1 MCHKLFMV
9 CSILGCVL
17 FIPGGA
23 LFIPRGCLI
32 HPHPA
37 LIIPRVGLN
46 WSPGMNRSLYLT
58 LHEGGARASNPSG
71 CQPSIREAVLG
82 HRRDVT
88 LRYGWIW
95 GLGSWTLCLSPADWV
110 QYAQGAM
117 D

>member
-1 MCHKLFMV
+1 MARPARGPVFQVFFMP
-9 CSILGCVL
+9 I
-17 FIPGGA
+17 FRT
-23 LFIPRGCLI
+23 PRKDSTQAATSSRAEGTQ
-32 HPHPA
+32 
-37 LIIPRVGLN
+37 VGTAGYT
-46 WSPGMNRSLYLT
+46 P
-58 LHEGGARASNPSG
+58 HEGGARGLDPSG

-88 LRYGWIW
+88 LKYGWIW

>member
-58 LHEGGARASNPSG
+58 QDTYMGMAH
-71 CQPSIREAVLG
+71 
-82 HRRDVT
+82 
-88 LRYGWIW
+88 IW
-95 GLGSWTLCLSPADWV
+95 GLCSAS
-110 QYAQGAM
+110 
-117 D
+117 